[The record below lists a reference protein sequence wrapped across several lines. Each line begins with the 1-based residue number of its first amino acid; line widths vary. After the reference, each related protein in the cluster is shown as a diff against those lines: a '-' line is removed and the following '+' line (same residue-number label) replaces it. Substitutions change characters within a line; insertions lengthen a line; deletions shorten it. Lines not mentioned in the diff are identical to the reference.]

1 MIAFDFEGYE
11 GFKVRFGMVEH
22 GNGTKSRRNKI
33 LLAYIKNKNLIRE
46 ARLSGDYSLLHISN
60 MIDLKK
66 ILFERIMESGGSDLR
81 LGYQVKLIN
90 YTFYSSKYETDE
102 QNGLCE
108 DGDFKACRY
117 INNANNKG
125 IYKMKA
131 GKFIRSLILETEFG
145 KTLPEQVIVYLM
157 ECFCQDWETFSMSTL
172 PKNRL
177 FVNKDF
183 RKIYD
188 GSQCGTGFHSCMID
202 QGLHQFYSDA
212 VDASA
217 AYLEDESGMIIARCI
232 IFNKVYEEGSDKVW
246 RLAERQY
253 ATEESNV
260 LKRALVD
267 ALIRGGYIDG
277 YKQVGF
283 DCHNSRGY
291 VDIHGNSLESKQFY
305 IDCDLETDEKL
316 SYQDS
321 FKWYS
326 YRKKLAYNYEESPYD
341 YCLDSTE
348 GSIDGENDEDEDD
361 EYYDSYH
368 DSYTYS
374 DVVYVQVDGVEM
386 TCSENRLEDF
396 TYMDNYGW
404 VHNDDISVCPICGNK
419 FITNKGAYSDTT
431 DETYCDATC
440 LRKGEEQY
448 HENHPTEELAIAG

>member
-11 GFKVRFGMVEH
+11 GFKARFGIIEH
-22 GNGTKSRRNKI
+22 GNGEKSRRNKI
-33 LLAYIKNKNLIRE
+33 LLSFIKNKNLIRE

-60 MIDLKK
+60 MVDLKK
-66 ILFERIMESGGSDLR
+66 ILFERIQESGGQDLS
-81 LGYQVKLIN
+81 LCYKVKLIN

-125 IYKMKA
+125 VYKMKA

-183 RKIYD
+183 KRIYD
-188 GSQCGTGFHSCMID
+188 GSQCGTSFHSCMID

-246 RLAERQY
+246 RMAERQY

-348 GSIDGENDEDEDD
+348 GSIDGENEDD
-361 EYYDSYH
+361 DDDENYDSYH

-374 DVVYVQVDGVEM
+374 NVVYVHVDGVEM
-386 TCSENRLEDF
+386 TCSESRLDDF
-396 TYMDNYGW
+396 TFMGEHGW
-404 VHNDDISVCPICGNK
+404 VHNDDISICPICGNG
-419 FITNKGAYSDTT
+419 FITDKGAYSDIT
-431 DETYCDATC
+431 DENYCDGTC

-448 HENHPTEELAIAG
+448 HENHPTEELAVAG